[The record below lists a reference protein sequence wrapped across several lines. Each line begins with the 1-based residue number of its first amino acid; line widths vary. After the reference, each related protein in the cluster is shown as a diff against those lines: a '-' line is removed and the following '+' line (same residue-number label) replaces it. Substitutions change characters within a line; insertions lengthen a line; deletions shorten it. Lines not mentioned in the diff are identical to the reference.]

1 MEKRKIK
8 IDLDKELEF
17 YEDVLI
23 PLTILTDWLN
33 EIKSNGATHISYRE
47 GWGNVKLSAYLQ
59 REETNQ
65 EYDERLYAEN
75 MLKSEDEFRERL
87 EYERLKKKFENT
99 VL

>member
-33 EIKSNGATHISYRE
+33 EIKSNGATHISCLE
-47 GWGNVKLSAYLQ
+47 KWGNVKLSAYLQ